1 MEFQVFFPFFIS
13 FFFSLCRGFQ
23 LPNHS
28 VFHFFTV
35 LVRFCCCFV
44 WMACDGL
51 HYARAARKSIHFAVE
66 SQFIVF
72 SSAVCR
78 SSIWSI
84 YLFFPASLRRRR
96 TAGLRRDYW
105 ARYRGFH
112 SHPNS
117 TARLSLCSVSF
128 SLKSIFMRFFNWK
141 WESRAIRTTENS
153 YYCGGRDSLATR
165 NICALFH
172 LIS

>member
-1 MEFQVFFPFFIS
+1 MEFQVFFLSSSRSSSRSAEAFNSPTVRFFIS
-13 FFFSLCRGFQ
+13 LLFWFD
-23 LPNHS
+23 S
-28 VFHFFTV
+28 VVVSFGWPAMVFIT
-35 LVRFCCCFV
+35 
-44 WMACDGL
+44 
-51 HYARAARKSIHFAVE
+51 RAARKSIHFAVE

-117 TARLSLCSVSF
+117 TAQLSLSLPLSF
-128 SLKSIFMRFFNWK
+128 SLKSIFMRFFDWK
-141 WESRAIRTTENS
+141 WESRAIRTTEKS
-153 YYCGGRDSLATR
+153 HCGGGRDSLVTR